1 MWQKGQEIFAGAVAA
16 TAAIVAAVAA
26 VATVAVEGRN
36 RMITK
41 VKITKINTAA
51 KRQNPMRIYGKICP
65 MMFFKKGS
73 ITRT

>member
-16 TAAIVAAVAA
+16 TVATVAAVAA
-26 VATVAVEGRN
+26 VAATVAAVGRN

-51 KRQNPMRIYGKICP
+51 NRQNPMRI
-65 MMFFKKGS
+65 
-73 ITRT
+73 